1 MILSPDVFAAKPS
14 REHSS
19 LSAADLPKGTA
30 PQPVAIPHFSDRLQ
44 AFVWRNWTLVPVE
57 KLASVVGA
65 KREDIVQLGRAMG
78 LPKPLPI
85 TRNQQ
90 RRSYI
95 TVLRRNWHLLP
106 YEQLLTLLDWTP
118 EEMAYVLRED
128 DFLYVKLG
136 NLNPQCEPLRSCSK
150 NRSDPCGGGPS
161 RTSDSGGTSVPV
173 REGSFL
179 KSDTHGSHGEGTEF
193 TDTVLLFLLC
203 TLRRSATRA
212 RIGSLP

>member
-1 MILSPDVFAAKPS
+1 MTPHRGHLSRRNFVKASTLVSGAMILSPDVFAAKPS

-106 YEQLLTLLDWTP
+106 YEQLLTLLDWT
-118 EEMAYVLRED
+118 L
-128 DFLYVKLG
+128 
-136 NLNPQCEPLRSCSK
+136 EPTKAAGSSRADASRGAPRGS
-150 NRSDPCGGGPS
+150 RPGGSGS
-161 RTSDSGGTSVPV
+161 R
-173 REGSFL
+173 
-179 KSDTHGSHGEGTEF
+179 
-193 TDTVLLFLLC
+193 
-203 TLRRSATRA
+203 
-212 RIGSLP
+212 